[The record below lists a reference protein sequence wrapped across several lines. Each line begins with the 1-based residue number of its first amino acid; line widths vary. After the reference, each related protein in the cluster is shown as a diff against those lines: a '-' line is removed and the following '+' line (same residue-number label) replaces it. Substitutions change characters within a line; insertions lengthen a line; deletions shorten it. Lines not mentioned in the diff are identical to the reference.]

1 MKKHTKNEIKEYAEK
16 NIENRVNSAS
26 QGSPNDGLWFRKLEP
41 DGHYVAGD
49 KYSVYNVKS
58 FQKRIYLDKVIG

>member
-1 MKKHTKNEIKEYAEK
+1 MKKHTKEDIKKWAEK
-16 NIENRVNSAS
+16 NIKNKSETAT

-49 KYSVYNVKS
+49 RYSVYNVKS